1 MNRKNTLILAGLVN
15 AGIFLVL
22 SLVVTRRHQEGPL
35 SAPSDQMLPLK
46 DLQERVSGEVSAL
59 PTRQPASDP
68 LSVLQEARALK
79 APSDV
84 QFLEITARRDDQLDR
99 LAVAYGTTADEIIQ
113 LNHLS
118 TKKLLPGQILKIPL
132 TRENLEVAAETLTDR
147 AESFANDQVKDLSK
161 EQIFYIVKKGDSP
174 WSIAQKH
181 KIKLEDL
188 LRINDLDE
196 KKARRLRE
204 GDRLRVS

>member
-1 MNRKNTLILAGLVN
+1 MNRKNTLIFAVLVN
-15 AGIFLVL
+15 AGIFLIL
-22 SLVVTRRHQEGPL
+22 SVVASRRHQEGHL
-35 SAPSDQMLPLK
+35 QAPSDQIFPLTA
-46 DLQERVSGEVSAL
+46 LQEKVPGEVSAL

-68 LSVLQEARALK
+68 LSILQEARSPQGPAD
-79 APSDV
+79 A
-84 QFLEITARRDDQLDR
+84 QYLEITARRDDQLDR
-99 LAVAYGTTADEIIQ
+99 LAVAYGTSPEEIIR

-118 TKKLLPGQILKIPL
+118 SKTLHPGQMLKIPL
-132 TRENLEVAAETLTDR
+132 TRTNVEAAVETLADR
-147 AESFANDQVKDLSK
+147 GEIPLLEGSK
-161 EQIFYIVKKGDSP
+161 TRSEEQIFYIVKKGDSP